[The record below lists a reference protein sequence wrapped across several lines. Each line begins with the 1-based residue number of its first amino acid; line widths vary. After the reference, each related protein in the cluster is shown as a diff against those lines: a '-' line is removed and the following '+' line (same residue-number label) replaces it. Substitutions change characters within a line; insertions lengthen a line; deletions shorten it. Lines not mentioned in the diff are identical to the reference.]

1 MCATYITVHY
11 LWGMEMTITE
21 YCKRYF
27 TDNKYQRIYIN
38 RLIKGGKAAL
48 LAGTYGIIYYRMIGP
63 IYVVTVKAD
72 FTPNNVNLSL
82 IK

>member
-1 MCATYITVHY
+1 
-11 LWGMEMTITE
+11 MEMTITE

-38 RLIKGGKAAL
+38 RLIKGAKDRL
-48 LAGTYGIIYYRMIGP
+48 LADTYGIIYYRMVGP

-72 FTPNNVNLSL
+72 FKPNSINTTLT
-82 IK
+82 K